1 MPILHLKQIFHM
13 TIKTFIQQKI
23 LLERLQKSEILVV
36 YDKDSLYRSLCN
48 ELGNEH
54 TLIVDATES
63 SIESREAAMAGLQK
77 LGKQS
82 SKLTAMLV
90 YVPTAAPVNDEQRQ
104 KDPFSVYVAV
114 GDYFPKS
121 AGDEY
126 QSLCLRFKSD
136 DTTEVRRVFAAN
148 PKPEFSVIDAI
159 GTVGGWPIL
168 KTRLAK
174 ESTAEILQAFL
185 SPSKT
190 QLKKLEADDSWLTEA
205 RELFQRSLGLKL
217 MTRSKKPDKIAL
229 ELWRFL
235 LFSEFVFDL
244 PVALPTSLKDVPR
257 ASDDARPLVE
267 SLCETLRTNV
277 TTQILYVD
285 RGVEIEKELKLVAA
299 CAGLDDLGERDTF
312 AFEER
317 SFFAKATKA
326 LEQDDIDKARAII
339 NRHSKSV
346 WVSRGESNAQWEL
359 IRAAVNLVEAA
370 ADADRQLP
378 DNKNRLDFGVRWA
391 FLPVKTRSDMNVQPT
406 F

>member
-23 LLERLQKSEILVV
+23 LLERLHKAEILVV

-159 GTVGGWPIL
+159 GTVGGCV
-168 KTRLAK
+168 ADGG
-174 ESTAEILQAFL
+174 QGAF
-185 SPSKT
+185 PAQPGT
-190 QLKKLEADDSWLTEA
+190 EADD
-205 RELFQRSLGLKL
+205 
-217 MTRSKKPDKIAL
+217 
-229 ELWRFL
+229 
-235 LFSEFVFDL
+235 
-244 PVALPTSLKDVPR
+244 
-257 ASDDARPLVE
+257 
-267 SLCETLRTNV
+267 
-277 TTQILYVD
+277 
-285 RGVEIEKELKLVAA
+285 
-299 CAGLDDLGERDTF
+299 
-312 AFEER
+312 
-317 SFFAKATKA
+317 
-326 LEQDDIDKARAII
+326 
-339 NRHSKSV
+339 
-346 WVSRGESNAQWEL
+346 
-359 IRAAVNLVEAA
+359 
-370 ADADRQLP
+370 
-378 DNKNRLDFGVRWA
+378 
-391 FLPVKTRSDMNVQPT
+391 PVKETGQDCSGAVAVSAVQRVCV
-406 F
+406 